1 LFDAKEGD
9 WTVVCKLGA
18 DKGNEEPSRMRVI
31 GAGTMFA
38 YGPLAGASGAF
49 ISALWHSSAPHLA
62 PTVSMKAV
70 FFFKET
76 APRML
81 LK

>member
-1 LFDAKEGD
+1 MFGVHNDAKEGD

-18 DKGNEEPSRMRVI
+18 DGANEEPSRMRVI

-38 YGPLAGASGAF
+38 YGPLADASGAF

-62 PTVSMKAV
+62 PTPCLKVA
-70 FFFKET
+70 FFFKAT
-76 APRML
+76 
-81 LK
+81 